1 MSIKNLFKSKFLS
14 KYSQIYKQDGFKG
27 VIKEGGWKI
36 LIYFL
41 LFYLI
46 RDSLLYIILPY
57 FFMKGVFS

>member
-1 MSIKNLFKSKFLS
+1 MSNKNLFKSNFLS
-14 KYSQIYKQDGFKG
+14 KYSQIYKQYGFKG

-36 LIYFL
+36 LIYFF

-46 RDSLLYIILPY
+46 RDSFLYIILPY